1 MAIGFVITNM
11 KKLLALLLL
20 FGIVGCSKEAP
31 IIISCEVGDSTYK
44 FNIDISNKYAS
55 KESSNPDF
63 TTITFEEFDIQK
75 TQDFYILNSTYD
87 GSMEYKI
94 HIKNLH
100 LETSQRTKFSCN
112 KL

>member
-1 MAIGFVITNM
+1 M

-31 IIISCEVGDSTYK
+31 IIISCEVGDSIYE

-55 KESSNPDF
+55 KEGSNLEF
-63 TTITFEEFDIQK
+63 TTITFDEFDIQK
-75 TQDFYILNSTYD
+75 TQDFYILNSKYD
-87 GSMEYKI
+87 GSMRYKI

-100 LETSQRTKFSCN
+100 LETSQRANFPCN

>member
-1 MAIGFVITNM
+1 M

-20 FGIVGCSKEAP
+20 SGIVGCSKEAP
-31 IIISCEVGDSTYK
+31 IIISCEVGDSIYE

-55 KESSNPDF
+55 KEGSNPEF
-63 TTITFEEFDIQK
+63 TTITFDEFDIQK
-75 TQDFYILNSTYD
+75 TQDFYILNSKYD

-94 HIKNLH
+94 HMKNFY
-100 LETSQRTKFSCN
+100 LETSQRSKFPCN

>member
-1 MAIGFVITNM
+1 M
-11 KKLLALLLL
+11 KKPLALLLL

-31 IIISCEVGDSTYK
+31 IIISCEVGDSTYS

-55 KESSNPDF
+55 RESSNPEY
-63 TTITFEEFDIQK
+63 TTITFEEFDIRK
-75 TQDFYILNSTYD
+75 TQDFYILNSKYD

-100 LETSQRTKFSCN
+100 LETSQRAKFPCN